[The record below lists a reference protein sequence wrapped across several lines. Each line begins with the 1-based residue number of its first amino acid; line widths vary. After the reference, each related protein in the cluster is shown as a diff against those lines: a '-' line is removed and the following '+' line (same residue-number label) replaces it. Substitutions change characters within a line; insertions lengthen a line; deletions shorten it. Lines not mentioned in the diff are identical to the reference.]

1 MPDSVID
8 HCITSPIHLKS
19 HVKDESNPAVSE
31 LLAIKN
37 KISEIIIVADIKA
50 AVYRSPLACFT

>member
-1 MPDSVID
+1 
-8 HCITSPIHLKS
+8 LKS